1 VNAEAIT
8 LLNAIR
14 QRAFPA
20 GLKPAPFTAANF
32 ATPNDLIT
40 AILKERKWELAFEG
54 HDMFDN
60 FRTGVAPNAAL
71 TVQTKWVYPIPKRE
85 IDLTNGLIIQNPGY

>member
-1 VNAEAIT
+1 

-14 QRAFPA
+14 QRSFPT
-20 GLKPAPFTAANF
+20 GLKPAAFTAASF
-32 ATPNDLIT
+32 ATPNDLIN

-60 FRTGVAPNAAL
+60 IRTGVAPNAAL
-71 TVQTKWVYPIPKRE
+71 TDQNKWVYPIPKRE
-85 IDLTNGLIIQNPGY
+85 IDLTNGLITQNPGF